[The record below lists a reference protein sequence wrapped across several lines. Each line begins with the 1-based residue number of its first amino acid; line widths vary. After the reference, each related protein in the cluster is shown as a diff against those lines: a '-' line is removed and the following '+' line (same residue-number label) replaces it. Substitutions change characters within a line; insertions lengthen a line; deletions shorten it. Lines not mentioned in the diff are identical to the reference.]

1 MKVEI
6 YTCTDGK
13 GPNTDENARTVLIS
27 KIDFGY
33 QSTTFFPDDP
43 FKGELRAHFD
53 PLGFVPGSWN
63 VEGYGHIHSDK
74 SWLRSFKAGLRDL
87 GISIKGAQDVKY
99 AELDRQGESYVTLDV
114 GPVFYA
120 SFKRV
125 AKKMKDEAY
134 ENSFTL
140 LKDL

>member
-6 YTCTDGK
+6 NANTDGK
-13 GPNTDENARTVLIS
+13 GPGTDEDGRRVLIS

-53 PLGFVPGSWN
+53 PFGFIPGSWN
-63 VEGYGHIHSDK
+63 VEGYGHIRGDK
-74 SWLRSFKAGLRDL
+74 TWLREFKAGLRDL

-99 AELDRQGESYVTLDV
+99 AELDRQGEGYVTLDV

-120 SFKRV
+120 SFQRV
-125 AKKMKDEAY
+125 EKKMKKAACEA
-134 ENSFTL
+134 SFVL